1 MKNLIIASTAAL
13 LMSIT
18 PSHAGTMDDI
28 GDTIGDLTSDLQLG
42 AGVGFLDLAGLNDSA
57 LLFYAIAKKEV
68 DVDLG
73 DTTNAVQIRLGTSTN
88 ASTAI
93 GTSKVESSFNYLLS
107 GLFKSTLELEDGISA
122 YGLLGFSYAS
132 LDATA
137 TVGTTS
143 VTASSTD
150 SSLSY
155 GIGVEYEV
163 DSDLKIAVEYAA
175 YWSDATAL
183 SANVYFNF

>member
-1 MKNLIIASTAAL
+1 MKKLIIASTAAL

-18 PSHAGTMDDI
+18 PSHADTMDDI
-28 GDTIGDLTSDLQLG
+28 GDTIGDLTTDLQFG

-57 LLFYAIAKKEV
+57 LLFYAIAEKEV

-73 DTTNAVQIRLGTSTN
+73 DTTNSVQVRLGTSST
-88 ASTAI
+88 ASTSI
-93 GTSKVESSFNYLLS
+93 GTSKVESSFNYLIS

-132 LDATA
+132 IDTTA
-137 TVGTTS
+137 TVGTLTT
-143 VTASSTD
+143 TASGTD

-155 GIGVEYEV
+155 GFGVDYEI
-163 DSDLKIAVEYAA
+163 DSDLKVAAEYTA
-175 YWSDATAL
+175 YWSNATAFAVNAYY
-183 SANVYFNF
+183 SF